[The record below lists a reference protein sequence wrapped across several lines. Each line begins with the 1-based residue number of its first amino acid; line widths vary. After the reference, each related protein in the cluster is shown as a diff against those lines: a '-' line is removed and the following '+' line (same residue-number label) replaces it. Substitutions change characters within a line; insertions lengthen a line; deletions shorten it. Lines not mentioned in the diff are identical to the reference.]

1 MIGRIR
7 SGRNN
12 NKRTV
17 VMIFEK
23 MKIYK
28 EESN

>member
-12 NKRTV
+12 NNRTV
-17 VMIFEK
+17 VMIFEE

>member
-1 MIGRIR
+1 VIGRVR
-7 SGRNN
+7 NGRNN
-12 NKRTV
+12 NKITV

>member
-12 NKRTV
+12 NTRTV

>member
-1 MIGRIR
+1 VIGRTR

-12 NKRTV
+12 NNRTV
-17 VMIFEK
+17 VMIFGE